1 MNQRNGPNLKVI
13 ALTTPI
19 AIVVFIGLWI
29 LSSIW
34 GAVNSRAQELV
45 LLGQYPDVTYA
56 IGPALIEVVMVPVM
70 SVALVVGFFGA
81 VIFVAWKWI
90 QGVARQF

>member
-1 MNQRNGPNLKVI
+1 MYGRNKPNF
-13 ALTTPI
+13 ALI
-19 AIVVFIGLWI
+19 GVAALAVVGLIVMSI

-34 GAVNSRAQELV
+34 SAVNARAEELV
-45 LLGQYPDVTYA
+45 RLEQYPDVTYA
-56 IGPALIEVVMVPVM
+56 IGPALVEVVMVPVM

-90 QGVARQF
+90 QGFARQF